1 MGRPFSKL
9 KMPHFSRT
17 QLITTLTMMMHTVQD
32 NSDMELNRTMALSMF
47 EVILRY
53 YNLFT
58 QAKGD
63 KKLIQTCYNKAKG
76 PKNDPR
82 FAKYVVKFEE
92 LTRPPPLRRSARLL
106 KRKPLIQESI

>member
-1 MGRPFSKL
+1 MRKYT
-9 KMPHFSRT
+9 RA
-17 QLITTLTMMMHTVQD
+17 QLITTLSMMMHTVQD
-32 NSDMELNRTMALSMF
+32 NPDTELNRTMALSMF

-58 QAKGD
+58 QGKGD

-76 PKNDPR
+76 PKNDDR

-92 LTRPPPLRRSARLL
+92 LTRKPPLRRSVRLAN
-106 KRKPLIQESI
+106 KRT